1 MSKTNCVII
10 GASHAG
16 VSLAMQ
22 LRREGWSHEIVLISD
37 DVQLPYHRPPLSKDF
52 LNSKKDLDQIHLR
65 PKKAFE
71 DNNIDLR
78 LGNEVTAVDI
88 VSKTL
93 VLNGDEKLQ
102 YGKLAFCV
110 GSTVKKIPQSEQF
123 ANVFYLRSA
132 ADAVRIQSSFSGKKR
147 AVIIGAGYIGLEVSA
162 VLREK
167 GIKVTV
173 IDIAER
179 ILERVTSP
187 YLSQYMRTIHE
198 EHGVRFM
205 LQTGVSHFDGGKRAE
220 FVVCDNGERLA
231 CDIVIIGIGI
241 TPNIS
246 VAKESGLNVETGI
259 IVNERCQA
267 SEEDIY
273 AAGDC
278 TEHYNCFYDR
288 VITLESV
295 QNANDQARCAA
306 SNIAGKEQSYE
317 SIPWF
322 WSDQYNMKIQMVG
335 LQNSEDDVVVRGNLT
350 SPNKN
355 GLSLFYMKESR
366 IVAADCVNR
375 PKEFASAKQ
384 LIQSRMKLDASK
396 IRDESIDPFEFKDH
410 AL

>member
-110 GSTVKKIPQSEQF
+110 GSKVKKIPQSEQF
-123 ANVFYLRSA
+123 SNMFYLRNA
-132 ADAVRIQSSFSGKKR
+132 ADAMRIQSSFSGKKR

>member
-1 MSKTNCVII
+1 MLKNNCVII

-123 ANVFYLRSA
+123 ANVFYLRNA
-132 ADAVRIQSSFSGKKR
+132 ADAMRIQSSFSGKKR

-259 IVNERCQA
+259 IVNERWQA

-384 LIQSRMKLDASK
+384 LIQSSMKIDASK

>member
-123 ANVFYLRSA
+123 ANVFYLRNA
-132 ADAVRIQSSFSGKKR
+132 ADAMRIQSSFSGKKR
-147 AVIIGAGYIGLEVSA
+147 AVIIGDGYIGLEVSA

-187 YLSQYMRTIHE
+187 YLSKYIRTSHE

-205 LQTGVSHFDGGKRAE
+205 LQTGVSHFDGDKRAE
-220 FVVCDNGERLA
+220 SVVCENGERLA
-231 CDIVIIGIGI
+231 CDIVIIGIGVA
-241 TPNIS
+241 PNVN
-246 VAKESGLNVETGI
+246 VAKKAGLKVKAGI

-278 TEHYNCFYDR
+278 TEHYNRFYDK

-317 SIPWF
+317 SLPWF
-322 WSDQYNMKIQMVG
+322 WSDQYDIKIQMVG
-335 LQNSEDDVVVRGNLT
+335 LQRSEADVVVRGDLT

>member
-1 MSKTNCVII
+1 M
-10 GASHAG
+10 
-16 VSLAMQ
+16 
-22 LRREGWSHEIVLISD
+22 
-37 DVQLPYHRPPLSKDF
+37 
-52 LNSKKDLDQIHLR
+52 
-65 PKKAFE
+65 
-71 DNNIDLR
+71 
-78 LGNEVTAVDI
+78 
-88 VSKTL
+88 
-93 VLNGDEKLQ
+93 
-102 YGKLAFCV
+102 
-110 GSTVKKIPQSEQF
+110 
-123 ANVFYLRSA
+123 
-132 ADAVRIQSSFSGKKR
+132 
-147 AVIIGAGYIGLEVSA
+147 
-162 VLREK
+162 LREK

-187 YLSQYMRTIHE
+187 YLSKYIRTIHE

-205 LQTGVSHFDGGKRAE
+205 LQTGVSYFDGDKRAE
-220 FVVCDNGERLA
+220 SVVCDNGERLA
-231 CDIVIIGIGI
+231 CDIVIIGIGVA
-241 TPNIS
+241 PNVN
-246 VAKESGLNVETGI
+246 VAKKAGLKVKAGI

-278 TEHYNCFYDR
+278 TEHYNRFYDK

-322 WSDQYNMKIQMVG
+322 WSDQYDMKIQMIG
-335 LQNSEDDVVVRGNLT
+335 LQNSEDDVVVRGDLN

-366 IVAADCVNR
+366 IVATDCINR

-384 LIQSRMKLDASK
+384 LIQSRMKLDASTIK
-396 IRDESIDPFEFKDH
+396 DESIDPFEFKDN

>member
-123 ANVFYLRSA
+123 ANVFYLRNA
-132 ADAVRIQSSFSGKKR
+132 ADAMRIQSSFSGEKR

-162 VLREK
+162 VL
-167 GIKVTV
+167 
-173 IDIAER
+173 
-179 ILERVTSP
+179 
-187 YLSQYMRTIHE
+187 
-198 EHGVRFM
+198 
-205 LQTGVSHFDGGKRAE
+205 
-220 FVVCDNGERLA
+220 
-231 CDIVIIGIGI
+231 
-241 TPNIS
+241 
-246 VAKESGLNVETGI
+246 
-259 IVNERCQA
+259 
-267 SEEDIY
+267 
-273 AAGDC
+273 
-278 TEHYNCFYDR
+278 
-288 VITLESV
+288 
-295 QNANDQARCAA
+295 
-306 SNIAGKEQSYE
+306 
-317 SIPWF
+317 
-322 WSDQYNMKIQMVG
+322 
-335 LQNSEDDVVVRGNLT
+335 
-350 SPNKN
+350 
-355 GLSLFYMKESR
+355 
-366 IVAADCVNR
+366 
-375 PKEFASAKQ
+375 
-384 LIQSRMKLDASK
+384 
-396 IRDESIDPFEFKDH
+396 
-410 AL
+410 

>member
-384 LIQSRMKLDASK
+384 LIQSRMKLDASI

>member
-110 GSTVKKIPQSEQF
+110 GSKVKKIPQSEQF
-123 ANVFYLRSA
+123 ANMFYLRNA
-132 ADAVRIQSSFSGKKR
+132 ADAMRIQSSFSGKKR

-396 IRDESIDPFEFKDH
+396 IRYESIDPFEFKDH